1 MKLEISPNIFLVLLN
16 KTSINK
22 NIIIANPKNR
32 INSARTNEKL
42 KKKII
47 QKIILEN

>member
-1 MKLEISPNIFLVLLN
+1 MNPDILIVYA
-16 KTSINK
+16 NK